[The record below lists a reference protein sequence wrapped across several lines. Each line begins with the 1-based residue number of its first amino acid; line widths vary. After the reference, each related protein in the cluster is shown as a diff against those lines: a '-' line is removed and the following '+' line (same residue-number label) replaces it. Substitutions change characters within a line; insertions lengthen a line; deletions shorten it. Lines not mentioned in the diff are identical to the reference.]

1 MEGLLVKN
9 GTGSHFLGGFG
20 KKRTGTIFRQR
31 AQASLEMTVAII
43 GSLLLLLGSLK
54 LFIWLNERLVGR
66 HLKYNDTRANAASDN
81 PDAAYEP
88 TQKLSIF
95 K

>member
-1 MEGLLVKN
+1 MEGVLVRRRE
-9 GTGSHFLGGFG
+9 GG
-20 KKRTGTIFRQR
+20 

-54 LFIWLNERLVGR
+54 LFLWLNERLVGR
-66 HLKYNDTRANAASDN
+66 HLNYNRTRAEAASSN

-88 TQKLSIF
+88 TQQLNIF

>member
-1 MEGLLVKN
+1 MASVVVKKCQALFKGAKCQTLLK
-9 GTGSHFLGGFG
+9 
-20 KKRTGTIFRQR
+20 

-43 GSLLLLLGSLK
+43 GSLLLLYGGLK
-54 LFIWLNERLVGR
+54 LFLWLNERLVGR
-66 HLKYNDTRANAASDN
+66 HVQYNDTRATAAQDH

-88 TQKLSIF
+88 TQKLDIF